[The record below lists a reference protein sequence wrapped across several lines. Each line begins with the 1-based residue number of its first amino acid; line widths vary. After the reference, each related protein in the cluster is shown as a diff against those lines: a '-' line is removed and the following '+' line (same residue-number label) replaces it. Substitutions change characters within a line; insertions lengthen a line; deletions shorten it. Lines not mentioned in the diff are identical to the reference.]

1 MQKKVNG
8 WFFLRNLRGILNKD
22 ESNLPE
28 NPEHVLR
35 MAKMTKAKTALLAA
49 GIVILIASSGLIAM
63 FFGNLENMTPTQSLI
78 RVACV
83 GDSITEGSGYPDDL
97 QIMLGANYDVGNF
110 GVSGSAVLLSSE
122 RPYMKQTACQN
133 SKIFQP
139 SIVII
144 MLGTNDAH
152 STTCESI
159 GNFSADYKKL
169 ISEYQAL
176 TSNPEIWLVKP
187 PPILEN
193 DLELNDTNLKQDV
206 IPQIEQVAN
215 ELQLPIIDVNAILTN
230 YPEYFMDGVHL
241 SSEGATLIAN
251 EVNQAIT
258 VNGVTA
264 TPF

>member
-1 MQKKVNG
+1 MDVSS
-8 WFFLRNLRGILNKD
+8 LRNLRVILNRD

-28 NPEHVLR
+28 NPKHVLC

-49 GIVILIASSGLIAM
+49 GIVILIASSGLIVM
-63 FFGNLENMTPTQSLI
+63 FFGNLENRIPPQSLI

-83 GDSITEGSGYPDDL
+83 GDSLTEGSGYPANL
-97 QIMLGANYDVGNF
+97 QIMLGANYNVGNF
-110 GVSGSAVLLSSE
+110 GVSGSSVLLSSD
-122 RPYMKQTACQN
+122 RPYMKQTACQK
-133 SKIFQP
+133 SKVFQP

-144 MLGTNDAH
+144 MLGTNDARA
-152 STTCESI
+152 TAYESI
-159 GNFSADYKKL
+159 NNFSDDYKKL

-193 DLELNDTNLKQDV
+193 DLKLNDTNLKQEV

-215 ELQLPIIDVNAILTN
+215 ELHLPTIDVNTILTN
-230 YPEYFMDGVHL
+230 YPEYLMDGVHP
-241 SSEGATLIAN
+241 SSEGAALIAN
-251 EVNQAIT
+251 EINQAIT

-264 TPF
+264 TTF

>member
-1 MQKKVNG
+1 MAG
-8 WFFLRNLRGILNKD
+8 SFLRNLRVILNKD

-28 NPEHVLR
+28 NPEHVLC
-35 MAKMTKAKTALLAA
+35 MAKMTKAKTAVLTT
-49 GIVILIASSGLIAM
+49 GIVILIASSGLIVL
-63 FFGNLENMTPTQSLI
+63 FFGNLENRALAHSLI

-83 GDSITEGSGYPDDL
+83 GDSITEGSGYPADL

-110 GVSGSAVLLSSE
+110 GVSGSSVLLTSD
-122 RPYMKQTACQN
+122 RPYMKQTACQK

-144 MLGTNDAH
+144 MLGTNDA
-152 STTCESI
+152 SATTCESI